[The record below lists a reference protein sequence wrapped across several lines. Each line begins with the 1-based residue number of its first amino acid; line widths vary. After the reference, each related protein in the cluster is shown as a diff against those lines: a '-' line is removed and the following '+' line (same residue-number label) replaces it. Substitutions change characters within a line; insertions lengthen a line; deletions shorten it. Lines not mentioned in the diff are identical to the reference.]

1 MNYKQ
6 SLPQRI
12 MKSTVVIALSIFLS
26 GCFANDVDKVFADYQ
41 KRMQRLLDEPAV
53 EPEMP
58 IIPRQP
64 GVSDVRQNIPEGNI
78 SLLESMR
85 LNQCRAGQL
94 IAQRN
99 SSLGRVQSV
108 QARVLYEIEMIPAL
122 TECLQNP
129 DIAESSLGE
138 ALALNLQEKISNL
151 PLWIDRFWSSEPA
164 IRDTFRPG
172 RSVRD
177 INANSNI
184 QESLAALNYFA
195 SFFAEIADNPHTI
208 SLDRNEWQRH
218 MEALGNGRAI
228 PELLRTQQHVAGWL
242 VAVTEQLATGAQA
255 LGCKDDNSNRLAPP
269 QNAEY
274 MQNVLNAVWIQK
286 LQPALAR
293 WDNEYRQVN
302 ETLQRIT
309 PQVQSAEWH
318 AYLIELFGN
327 DSYIAQTRQL
337 AREHAE
343 EWQAFLSAC
352 ELNVR

>member
-12 MKSTVVIALSIFLS
+12 MKSTVIIALSIFLS

-41 KRMQRLLDEPAV
+41 KRMQRLLEEPAI

-58 IIPRQP
+58 VIPRQP

-122 TECLQNP
+122 AECLQNP
-129 DIAESSLGE
+129 NIAESSLGE
-138 ALALNLQEKISNL
+138 ALTINLQEKITNL
-151 PLWIDRFWSSEPA
+151 PLWIDRFWTSDPA

-177 INANSNI
+177 IDTNSNM

-195 SFFAEIADNPHTI
+195 SLFTDIVEDPHNI
-208 SLDRNEWQRH
+208 ILERDEWQRH
-218 MEALGNGRAI
+218 MEALGTGRSI
-228 PELLRTQQHVAGWL
+228 PELLRTQQHVVGWL
-242 VAVTEQLATGAQA
+242 DAVTNQLASGARA
-255 LGCKDDNSNRLAPP
+255 LGCTESNQNRSTPP

-293 WDNEYRQVN
+293 WDNEYRQIDV
-302 ETLQRIT
+302 TLQRIT
-309 PQVQSAEWH
+309 PQIQSTEWREYLNKILGDNSH
-318 AYLIELFGN
+318 AVL
-327 DSYIAQTRQL
+327 SRQL

-343 EWQAFLSAC
+343 EWQAFLAAC